1 MLVPQMSDVCIV
13 CARSAYAVTKG
24 PFGGVKG
31 RDYLAVLSLDGTL
44 AIFEQETHTFS
55 RFLPGLLV
63 PGPLSYVARSDTFVV
78 AASSYSLES
87 FKYQALA
94 TAGDPGGREGQDL
107 SSGRRIAAD
116 WRFEVGE
123 AVLQLQ
129 VGIDTVDTV
138 DISIWRYLC
147 QVIRSLDKDDPAT
160 VVVLARQTLLAVLDT
175 GGLLWAKRLEFS
187 PR

>member
-1 MLVPQMSDVCIV
+1 MGGRRWTLLSDVCTV

-63 PGPLSYVARSDTFVV
+63 PGPLSYVARSDSFVV

-94 TAGDPGGREGQDL
+94 TAGDGREGQD
-107 SSGRRIAAD
+107 I
-116 WRFEVGE
+116 
-123 AVLQLQ
+123 
-129 VGIDTVDTV
+129 T
-138 DISIWRYLC
+138 
-147 QVIRSLDKDDPAT
+147 
-160 VVVLARQTLLAVLDT
+160 
-175 GGLLWAKRLEFS
+175 
-187 PR
+187 

>member
-1 MLVPQMSDVCIV
+1 M

-63 PGPLSYVARSDTFVV
+63 PGPLSYVARSDSFVV

-94 TAGDPGGREGQDL
+94 TAGDPGGREG
-107 SSGRRIAAD
+107 
-116 WRFEVGE
+116 
-123 AVLQLQ
+123 
-129 VGIDTVDTV
+129 
-138 DISIWRYLC
+138 
-147 QVIRSLDKDDPAT
+147 
-160 VVVLARQTLLAVLDT
+160 
-175 GGLLWAKRLEFS
+175 
-187 PR
+187 

>member
-1 MLVPQMSDVCIV
+1 MYQCLYYLCP
-13 CARSAYAVTKG
+13 RSAYAVTKG

-63 PGPLSYVARSDTFVV
+63 PGPLSYVARSDSFLV

-129 VGIDTVDTV
+129 VG
-138 DISIWRYLC
+138 SRYCRYWRYLIMYPLC
-147 QVIRSLDKDDPAT
+147 QVIRSHDKDDPAT

>member
-1 MLVPQMSDVCIV
+1 M
-13 CARSAYAVTKG
+13 
-24 PFGGVKG
+24 KG

-63 PGPLSYVARSDTFVV
+63 PGPLSYVARSDSFVV

-129 VGIDTVDTV
+129 VGIVTVDTV
-138 DISIWRYLC
+138 DISGDICVRLSAAWTRMTRPRWWC
-147 QVIRSLDKDDPAT
+147 WPGRRSSPCWTPA
-160 VVVLARQTLLAVLDT
+160 VCS
-175 GGLLWAKRLEFS
+175 GPSGWSS
-187 PR
+187 PPGE

>member
-1 MLVPQMSDVCIV
+1 MYYL

-63 PGPLSYVARSDTFVV
+63 PGPLSYVARSDSFLV

-129 VGIDTVDTV
+129 VGIHTV
-138 DISIWRYLC
+138 DIFG
-147 QVIRSLDKDDPAT
+147 DT
-160 VVVLARQTLLAVLDT
+160 VNT
-175 GGLLWAKRLEFS
+175 GDI
-187 PR
+187 

>member
-1 MLVPQMSDVCIV
+1 MYQCLYYL

-63 PGPLSYVARSDTFVV
+63 PGPLSYVARSDSFLV

-129 VGIDTVDTV
+129 VG
-138 DISIWRYLC
+138 SRYCRYCRYIWRYLC